1 MSFLRNEGRPLRLAA
16 WALSLS
22 ASTLSKWNG
31 GFDSDMNPL
40 TTADNR
46 GKSGKVTAD
55 IVREVVEEAEKR
67 KNRGEQI
74 RLESFAGELSE
85 KGVCLSAKVVGQI
98 LIANG
103 LRDPD
108 IRKRRPAF
116 YQSLRRQIP
125 NGLVGI
131 DGSEITIFYGDR
143 PFTFNIELA
152 TDIGTHTHTAFSI
165 GNTETADEVV
175 RVLEAHTKK
184 WGPPLGILCDSGTAN
199 LSETVLNFAAD
210 SDIVILPAGPG
221 NPKGNGSLEG
231 AFSHLKDVIGIIRLD
246 TSSPRALVQSVLET
260 AVRVYVTMRN
270 KLPLRSGKTPLE
282 NMSTPVSEERR
293 EFERTRLKNFGTAK
307 TDNSDNLEKI
317 ERIRFLIRNR
327 GIEADPDAVERAER
341 TVTHYDTEAIADAEA
356 AFSKAVARDPK
367 RLSLPYF
374 FGILRNVQKQKEN
387 DAYAAYC
394 RDKYNFGRMRE
405 IENMQQKAPEK
416 PDAESIVRLVGAGI
430 DAPAKPVRRFALNR
444 ARAWTEEL
452 AAEKR
457 YPGSLKKRFG
467 DAIGRLTS
475 ASIEKKEK
483 IWNVITEFLNPGES
497 CVT

>member
-1 MSFLRNEGRPLRLAA
+1 MSFYRNEGRPLRHTA
-16 WALSLS
+16 WALFLS

-40 TTADNR
+40 TIADNR

-55 IVREVVEEAEKR
+55 TVRTVVEEAEKR

-74 RLESFAGELSE
+74 RLESFSRELSE

-116 YQSLRRQIP
+116 YQRLRRQIP

-131 DGSEITIFYGDR
+131 DGSEFTVFYGDR

-175 RVLEAHTKK
+175 RVIETHIKE

-199 LSETVLNFAAD
+199 LSERVLNFAAA
-210 SDIVILPAGPG
+210 SDILILPAGPG

-231 AFSHLKDVIGIIRLD
+231 AFSHLKDVVGLIRLD
-246 TSSPRALVQSVLET
+246 ISSPRALAQSVLET

-282 NMSTPVSEERR
+282 NMSARISEEKR
-293 EFERTRLKNFGTAK
+293 ESERTRLQNFAAAK
-307 TDNSDNLEKI
+307 TDNSGNPEKI
-317 ERIRFLIRNR
+317 ERIRFLIRNQ
-327 GIEADPDAVERAER
+327 GIDADPDAVGRAEK
-341 TVTHYDTEAIADAEA
+341 TITFYDTEAIADAEA
-356 AFSKAVARDPK
+356 AFLKAVARDPK

-374 FGILRNVQKQKEN
+374 FGILRNIQKQKEN

-394 RDKYNFGRMRE
+394 REKYNYDRMRE
-405 IENMQQKAPEK
+405 IDNMRQKAPEK
-416 PDAESIVRLVGAGI
+416 PDADRIVSLVGAGI
-430 DAPAKPVRRFALNR
+430 EASAEPVRRFAFNR

-452 AAEKR
+452 VAEKR
-457 YPGSLKKRFG
+457 YPGPLKKRFV

-475 ASIEKKEK
+475 AGIEKKEK
-483 IWNVITEFLNPGES
+483 IWNVITEFLNQGES